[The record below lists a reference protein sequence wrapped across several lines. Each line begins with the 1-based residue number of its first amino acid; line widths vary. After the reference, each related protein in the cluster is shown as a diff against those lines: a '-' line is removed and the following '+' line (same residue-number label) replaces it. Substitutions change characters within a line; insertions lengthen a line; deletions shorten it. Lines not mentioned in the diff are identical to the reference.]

1 MATVIIPTPL
11 RKFTNNTAR
20 LQVGPGTIHSTVREL
35 TQNFPDLKKHLLDE
49 GGNIRSYV
57 NIFIGNDDI
66 RDLQQA
72 DTAVKEDAVISIV
85 PAIAGGSPETHGVP
99 APGASSSAPGP
110 NSSTGSVSPAA
121 NSSAGPAGPAALFT
135 KEELARYNR
144 HIIIPG
150 FGMEAQLKLKAAK
163 VLVIG
168 SGGLGSPVLLYLAAA
183 GVGTIG
189 IVDFDV
195 VDDSNLQRQ
204 VLFGVDEIGKP
215 KVEAARRRLEALNP
229 YIKLHIYNTHLNSQN
244 ALEILKDYDVIADGT
259 DNFPTRY
266 LVNDASVLLGKPNV
280 YASIFQFEGQVSVFN
295 YRNAQ
300 GELGPNYRDLYPT
313 PPPPGLVPS
322 CAEGGV
328 LGVLPGI
335 IGSLQALEVIKV
347 ITGAGETL
355 AGRFYIFDALNF
367 ESRTFTIRR
376 RKDNPINGDN
386 PTITTLIDYE
396 AFCGMRAVEERQLK
410 EITAGELYDWQVRGE
425 KFQLIDVREPHEY
438 DIVNIGAELIPLG
451 SVAANSGKIDRDRPV
466 VVHCK
471 VGGRSAKAIRELE
484 EKFGFTNLYNLKG
497 GILAYID
504 EVQPELTKY

>member
-20 LQVGPGTIHSTVREL
+20 VSVKAGNIQEVVNDLSF
-35 TQNFPDLKKHLLDE
+35 NFPELKKHLLDE
-49 GGNIRSYV
+49 QGKLRSFV
-57 NIFIGNDDI
+57 NVFVGEDDI
-66 RDLQQA
+66 RNLQQEQ
-72 DTAVKEDAVISIV
+72 TLVKEETVISIV
-85 PAIAGGSPETHGVP
+85 PAIAGGT
-99 APGASSSAPGP
+99 
-110 NSSTGSVSPAA
+110 
-121 NSSAGPAGPAALFT
+121 GPAATKRPDQFS

-150 FGMEAQLKLKAAK
+150 FGIEAQQKLKEAK

-204 VLFGVDEIGKP
+204 VLFGVDEIGQS
-215 KVEAARRRLEALNP
+215 KVEAAKKRLAALNP
-229 YIKLHIYNTHLNSQN
+229 HIDIRIYNTQLTSAN
-244 ALEILKDYDVIADGT
+244 ALDILRGYDVVADGT

-266 LVNDASVLLGKPNV
+266 LVNDASVILGKPNV

-295 YRNAQ
+295 YTNAN
-300 GELGPNYRDLYPT
+300 GEKGPNYRDLYPT
-313 PPPPGLVPS
+313 PPPPGLVPN

-347 ITGAGETL
+347 VTGVGEPL
-355 AGRFYIFDALNF
+355 SGRFYIFDALSF
-367 ESRTFTIRR
+367 ESRTFTI
-376 RKDNPINGDN
+376 KKNANTPE
-386 PTITTLIDYE
+386 ITQLIDYE
-396 AFCGMRAVEERQLK
+396 QFCGVKAVEKPIK
-410 EITAGELYDWQVRGE
+410 EITAKELYDWQVRGE
-425 KFQLIDVREPHEY
+425 QFQLIDVREPHEY

-451 SVAANSGKIDRDRPV
+451 TVAEKGGHFARDKKV

-471 VGGRSAKAIRELE
+471 MGGRSAKAIRELE
-484 EKFGFTNLYNLKG
+484 EKFGFDNLYNLKG
-497 GILAYID
+497 GILGYID
-504 EVQPELTKY
+504 EVRPELTKY

>member
-11 RKFTNNTAR
+11 RKFTNNTAKLEVR
-20 LQVGPGTIHSTVREL
+20 AGTIQDTVNEL
-35 TQNFPDLKKHLLDE
+35 TRNFPDLKKHLLEED
-49 GGNIRSYV
+49 GGIRSYV
-57 NIFIGNDDI
+57 NIFVGNNDI
-66 RDLQQA
+66 RDLQQEN
-72 DTAVKEDAVISIV
+72 TEVKEDAVISIV
-85 PAIAGGSPETHGVP
+85 PAIAGGSPDQ
-99 APGASSSAPGP
+99 AP
-110 NSSTGSVSPAA
+110 
-121 NSSAGPAGPAALFT
+121 LFT

-150 FGMEAQLKLKAAK
+150 FGMEAQQKLKKAK

-183 GVGTIG
+183 GVGTLG

-204 VLFGVDEIGKP
+204 VLFGIDEIGKP
-215 KVEAARRRLEALNP
+215 KVEAARRRLAALNP
-229 YIKLHIYNTHLNSQN
+229 HIQVNIYNTHLNSSN
-244 ALEILKDYDVIADGT
+244 ALDIVKDYDVIADGT

-295 YRNAQ
+295 YTDSK
-300 GELGPNYRDLYPT
+300 GHTGPNYRDLYPT

-347 ITGAGETL
+347 VTGVGETL
-355 AGRFYIFDALNF
+355 SGRFYIFDALNF
-367 ESRTFTIRR
+367 ESRTFNIKRR
-376 RKDNPINGDN
+376 EDNPINGKN
-386 PTITTLIDYE
+386 PTITALIDYE
-396 AFCGMRAVEERQLK
+396 QFCGMRAVEEKALK
-410 EITAGELYDWQVRGE
+410 EITAKELYDWQVKGE

-438 DIVNIGAELIPLG
+438 DIVNIGGELIPLAT
-451 SVAANSGKIDRDRPV
+451 VADNAARVNTEGKV
-466 VVHCK
+466 VIHCK
-471 VGGRSAKAIRELE
+471 MGGRSAKAIRQLE
-484 EKFGFTNLYNLKG
+484 EKFGFRNLYNLKG
-497 GILAYID
+497 GILSYID